1 MKNSEKCL
9 IHVEVRNGDIN
20 KALKIWKKKTF
31 SSGHVLKLRENQ
43 QYEKPSVGKRKAEQ
57 KAIRTQYINRL
68 KEEGS
73 YVPPKKNKEDN

>member
-1 MKNSEKCL
+1 ME
-9 IHVEVRNGDIN
+9 
-20 KALKIWKKKTF
+20 
-31 SSGHVLKLRENQ
+31 
-43 QYEKPSVGKRKAEQ
+43 

>member
-43 QYEKPSVGKRKAEQ
+43 QYDKPSVGKRKADQ

>member
-1 MKNSEKCL
+1 MKNTEKCL

-31 SSGHVLKLRENQ
+31 SSGHILKLRENQ
-43 QYEKPSVGKRKAEQ
+43 QYEKPSVAKRINKEKAV
-57 KAIRTQYINRL
+57 RTTYINRL

>member
-31 SSGHVLKLRENQ
+31 SSGHILKLRENQ
-43 QYEKPSVGKRKAEQ
+43 QYDKPSVGKRKAEQ

>member
-1 MKNSEKCL
+1 MKNTEKCL

-31 SSGHVLKLRENQ
+31 SSGHILKLRENQ
-43 QYEKPSVGKRKAEQ
+43 QYDKPSVGKRIDME